1 MKIAIGND
9 HGGVALKQHLVRYLE
24 EKGFE
29 VVNFGSDVT
38 ESTDYPIYAE
48 RVGRAVVSGEC
59 DRGILICG
67 TGIGI
72 SISANKIHGVRCALC
87 SEPVSARLSREH
99 NDANIVAMGARTI
112 GFMWIQTDNSAAEVG
127 YSLSRDY
134 WDRGIMTE
142 ALKAVIGH
150 GFGSMNLNRI
160 EAQHET
166 TNPAS
171 GAVMR
176 KCGMQREGTLRQRLY
191 NKGRYVD
198 VELYAILR
206 KEYEHRKK

>member
-24 EKGFE
+24 GKGFE

-72 SISANKIHGVRCALC
+72 SISANKLHGVRCALC
-87 SEPVSARLSREH
+87 SEPVSAQLARQH
-99 NDANIVAMGARTI
+99 NDANIVAMGARTL
-112 GFMWIQTDNSAAEVG
+112 GPVMAEGIVDVFLNTEFQG
-127 YSLSRDY
+127 GRHQRRVDKIMML
-134 WDRGIMTE
+134 DRGE
-142 ALKAVIGH
+142 SV
-150 GFGSMNLNRI
+150 
-160 EAQHET
+160 Q
-166 TNPAS
+166 
-171 GAVMR
+171 
-176 KCGMQREGTLRQRLY
+176 
-191 NKGRYVD
+191 
-198 VELYAILR
+198 
-206 KEYEHRKK
+206 

>member
-24 EKGFE
+24 GKGFE

-72 SISANKIHGVRCALC
+72 SISANKLHGVRCALC
-87 SEPVSARLSREH
+87 SEPVSAQLARQH

-112 GFMWIQTDNSAAEVG
+112 GPVMAEGIVDVFLNTEFQG
-127 YSLSRDY
+127 GRHQRRVDKIMML
-134 WDRGIMTE
+134 DRGE
-142 ALKAVIGH
+142 SV
-150 GFGSMNLNRI
+150 
-160 EAQHET
+160 Q
-166 TNPAS
+166 
-171 GAVMR
+171 
-176 KCGMQREGTLRQRLY
+176 
-191 NKGRYVD
+191 
-198 VELYAILR
+198 
-206 KEYEHRKK
+206 

>member
-9 HGGVALKQHLVRYLE
+9 HGGVELKQHLVRYLE
-24 EKGFE
+24 AKGYE

-72 SISANKIHGVRCALC
+72 SISANKLHGVRCALC
-87 SEPVSARLSREH
+87 SEPVSAQLARQH

-112 GFMWIQTDNSAAEVG
+112 GPVMAEGIVDVFLNTEFQG
-127 YSLSRDY
+127 GRHQRRVDKIMML
-134 WDRGIMTE
+134 DRGE
-142 ALKAVIGH
+142 SV
-150 GFGSMNLNRI
+150 
-160 EAQHET
+160 Q
-166 TNPAS
+166 
-171 GAVMR
+171 
-176 KCGMQREGTLRQRLY
+176 
-191 NKGRYVD
+191 
-198 VELYAILR
+198 
-206 KEYEHRKK
+206 